1 MRWEK
6 RIESFRTIAASKR
19 RQSTASQQDSVLN
32 AALIREMPAGS
43 SFLKVVAL
51 SLGIF
56 LFPWS

>member
-1 MRWEK
+1 MKWEK
-6 RIESFRTIAASKR
+6 RTESFWAIAISKR
-19 RQSTASQQDSVLN
+19 RQSTPSQQESVLN
-32 AALIREMPAGS
+32 ASLVWEIPAGS